1 MTTQPDWK
9 STKDWKNDVMVG
21 VIVQLV
27 SNAIE
32 VEVLSRVDDRTASP
46 ADYLYY
52 LQISRKWQEHA
63 ADGKFAD
70 RLKTDPKGL
79 RKDVSVDRDHEYA
92 LSALSWCLGQIQRD
106 TEEQWEWGERVAQTL
121 GLDSNDPDVAAEVYM
136 QSIYVMKSIRDRL
149 DGNESDE
156 ET

>member
-27 SNAIE
+27 SNSID
-32 VEVLSRVDDRTASP
+32 VELTSRMDDRTTSP
-46 ADYLYY
+46 EDYFYY

-70 RLKTDPKGL
+70 RLKTDPKDL
-79 RKDVSVDRDHEYA
+79 RKDVSVDLDHEY
-92 LSALSWCLGQIQRD
+92 ALSWCLGQIQRD
-106 TEEQWEWGERVAQTL
+106 TEEQWEWGERAAQTL
-121 GLDSNDPDVAAEVYM
+121 GLDSNDPDVVAEVYV

-149 DGNESDE
+149 DENESDE